1 MGLRDIE
8 LKEQY
13 RSDRDDLISEFFI
26 PCLDNCIEYDRA
38 IELVSVKSLT
48 NFYLGIQNFIDNQ
61 PRIRIVTGHRL
72 KTADLNFLS
81 RIFQNGKKSF
91 VSTSGFDDEKVRRLY
106 DMIKNDK
113 LKIKIA
119 IPNSEEV
126 YGSFGEKIGIF
137 RDENDDVVAFT
148 GTSNETFDPES
159 RNFETVDVFTSW
171 NDKNRVETKIR
182 DFEELWENKT
192 RNVEIYDFDY
202 AAKNNLLKYSAEWIQ
217 RKI

>member
-1 MGLRDIE
+1 VGLRDIE

-13 RSDRDDLISEFFI
+13 RSDRDDMVSEFFI

-38 IELVSVKSLT
+38 IELVSVRSLT

-61 PRIRIVTGHRL
+61 PRMRIVTGHRL

-81 RIFQNGKKSF
+81 KIFQNGKSF
-91 VSTSGFDDEKVRRLY
+91 VPTSGLDDEKAKRLY
-106 DMIKNDK
+106 DMIKSEN

-137 RDENDDVVAFT
+137 RDEKDDIVAFT
-148 GTSNETFDPES
+148 GTSNETFDPQT
-159 RNFETVDVFTSW
+159 RNFESIDVFTSW
-171 NDKNRVETKIR
+171 NDKSRVEIKIR
-182 DFEELWENKT
+182 DFEDLWENKT
-192 RNVEIYDFDY
+192 KNVDIFDFEY
-202 AAKNNLLKYSAEWIQ
+202 AVKNNMLKYSAEWIQ
-217 RKI
+217 TKA